1 MATID
6 DIATKAGVSKMT
18 VSRVLNGAS
27 YQRPTFARRAER
39 IRRIADQL
47 GYRPNA
53 YAKVVSTGRF
63 NAITLLLSEDFT
75 RSPLPP
81 RMLYGIQAAAAEAGL
96 TVNLH
101 LVTDQQLD
109 DEQFVPPSLKEWHS
123 DGILINYQKS
133 LHRRLPELIE
143 RYRVPAVWLNID
155 ADHDCVRPDDFA
167 AGRDA
172 TRRLLDLG
180 HRRVWHVN
188 YSLRKNTGHYS
199 EIERRDGYIQAMTDA
214 GLEPVM
220 IDRYHPTLGDYYH
233 SHDTWVSVLG
243 RHDRPTAIVCYGSVG
258 LSILQHV
265 VPRVGLRVP
274 DDLSLVTFGSASV
287 FDALPIDTW
296 VSPDDQVGR
305 VAFEMLQQKIAH
317 PDQALCRQT
326 IPFTFAPG
334 ESVAGP
340 PQNVSF

>member
-27 YQRPTFARRAER
+27 YQRPTFAKRAER

-63 NAITLLLSEDFT
+63 NAITLLLSDDYT
-75 RSPLPP
+75 RSPLPS
-81 RMLYGIQAAAAEAGL
+81 RMLYGIQSAAAERGL

-143 RYRVPAVWLNID
+143 RYRVPAVWLNMD
-155 ADHDCVRPDDFA
+155 AAHDCVRPDDLA

-188 YSLRKNTGHYS
+188 YSFRKSTGHYS
-199 EIERRDGYIQAMTDA
+199 EAERRDGYTQAMTDA
-214 GLEPVM
+214 GLEPVT
-220 IDRYHPTLGDYYH
+220 IDRCHSTLGDYYH
-233 SHDTWVSVLG
+233 SHDAWASVLG
-243 RHDRPTAIVCYGSVG
+243 RQDRPTAFVCYGSVG

-265 VPRVGLRVP
+265 APRVGLRVP
-274 DDLSLVTFGSASV
+274 DDLSLVTFSSDSV

-296 VSPDDQVGR
+296 VSPDDKVGR

-340 PQNVSF
+340 AQNVSC